1 MPHQSQCT
9 APSQDACS
17 AGRAAFTSRHFRYCY
32 GLTKQDVSAP
42 LPCLA
47 ALSAKVL
54 AVVVRTFAGKFCCL
68 AQALIH
74 LAECPL
80 PAERLERESVSKD
93 FKCTAV
99 TEALL
104 RKVRANFWVEDRH
117 SQGTIKIRRRQL
129 GAWRA
134 LLYSCALGQTCKLG
148 SAPCGSCCAAAS
160 WLAPVAV
167 RHAPKRS
174 AATWLSCA
182 SSPACATS

>member
-1 MPHQSQCT
+1 M
-9 APSQDACS
+9 
-17 AGRAAFTSRHFRYCY
+17 
-32 GLTKQDVSAP
+32 SAP

-54 AVVVRTFAGKFCCL
+54 TVVVGTFAGKFFCL
-68 AQALIH
+68 AQALFH

-104 RKVRANFWVEDRH
+104 RKVRATLWVKNREQRTETYKAQ
-117 SQGTIKIRRRQL
+117 SRYGRRRQL

-134 LLYSCALGQTCKLG
+134 MQYSCALGQTCKLG
-148 SAPCGSCCAAAS
+148 SAPCGSQCAAAS
-160 WLAPVAV
+160 WLAPVPV
-167 RHAPKRS
+167 CHAPKRS

-182 SSPACATS
+182 SSPACAAS